1 MPILSVAALER
12 LVAMRGA
19 GAAPLH
25 VLDVGANPIEGEVSY
40 RGLLDA
46 GLARVTGFEPQ
57 AEALARL
64 QELKGPMETYL
75 PEAIGNGSPVQLHL
89 TRVGGFTSI
98 FPADAGVARLLGW
111 TRAMR
116 AREVVEVPTAR
127 LDGIDLGGPVDFL
140 KIDVQGSEL
149 AIISNGRNALEQA
162 VAVQTE
168 VRFLPIYAGE
178 PRFGALDDELH
189 GQGFAFHDFV
199 HLKRVGLAGPHADRL
214 RRRSFRQ
221 VVDGDAIYLRD
232 LTKIDT
238 WPDDQILRL
247 AILAVGVFE
256 SAGVAVHCLDVLA
269 ARGRCSAG
277 EVDAFIALLP
287 AALLAGV
294 SG

>member
-1 MPILSVAALER
+1 MPILSAAALER

-46 GLARVTGFEPQ
+46 GLLRVTGFEPQ

-64 QELKGPMETYL
+64 QAKKGPLETYL
-75 PEAIGNGSPVQLHL
+75 PPAVGDGRMVRLHL
-89 TRVGGFTSI
+89 TRAGGFTSI
-98 FPADAGVARLLGW
+98 WPADTAVAGLLGW
-111 TRAMR
+111 GRAMT
-116 AREVVEVPTAR
+116 ALEVVDLPTVR
-127 LDGIDLGGPVDFL
+127 LDDLDLGAVDFL

-149 AIISNGRNALEQA
+149 AIISNGRAALAGA

-178 PRFGALDDELH
+178 PRFGALDGELH
-189 GQGFAFHDFV
+189 AQGFAFHDFV

-232 LTKIDT
+232 LTGIGA
-238 WPDDQILRL
+238 WDDDRILRL

-256 SAGVAVHCLDVLA
+256 SAGVAVHCLDTLA
-269 ARGRCSAG
+269 ARGRCSAA
-277 EVDAFIALLP
+277 EVDAFIGLLP
-287 AALLAGV
+287 EALLAGV
-294 SG
+294 PA

>member
-1 MPILSVAALER
+1 MPILSAAALDR

-64 QELKGPMETYL
+64 QAKKGPMETYL
-75 PEAIGNGSPVQLHL
+75 PQAVGDGSAVRLHL
-89 TRVGGFTSI
+89 TRAGGFTSI
-98 FPADAGVARLLGW
+98 WPAEPKVARLLGW
-111 TRAMR
+111 GRSMKAL
-116 AREVVEVPTAR
+116 EVVDLPTVR
-127 LDGIDLGGPVDFL
+127 LDDLGLPPVDFL

-149 AIISNGRNALEQA
+149 PIISNGRATLAGA

-178 PRFGALDDELH
+178 PRFGALDGELH
-189 GQGFAFHDFV
+189 AQGFAFHDFV
-199 HLKRVGLAGPHADRL
+199 HLKRVSLAGPHADRL
-214 RRRSFRQ
+214 RRRAFRQ

-232 LTKIDT
+232 LTGTAD
-238 WPDDQILRL
+238 WPDDRLLRL

-256 SAGVAVHCLDVLA
+256 SAGVAVHCLDLLA
-269 ARGRCSAG
+269 ARGRCTEA
-277 EVDAFIALLP
+277 EVEAFIALLP
-287 AALLAGV
+287 ETLLAGV
-294 SG
+294 PA